1 MGGLEETLGGG
12 SLSCWIIIIN
22 NNSWEKAEG
31 EDGRKE
37 NAR

>member
-12 SLSCWIIIIN
+12 GLKLLDNN

-31 EDGRKE
+31 EDGRKD